1 MARKNRHEGWWRTY
15 FDDAFYDLHEPLFRE
30 AASRREVAAMR
41 ELLALPES
49 ARILDVP
56 CGWGRHTSLFAE
68 AGHDAHGSDL
78 STVLL
83 ARADRT
89 ASRGPC
95 YTAADVRALPYAD
108 ASFDAVVNVFT
119 SLGLF
124 TDDREDVR
132 ALREAFRVLVP
143 GGALL
148 LESMQRDEVLCAYA
162 ERDRWKLPD
171 GTEVRVRRRFD
182 PVSGISREVLR
193 WRRGNARGEKR
204 HALRLRTATDMDRL
218 FRIAGF
224 RERTYYGDWNGERL
238 THESEHMIVVA
249 RRPPA

>member
-1 MARKNRHEGWWRTY
+1 
-15 FDDAFYDLHEPLFRE
+15 
-30 AASRREVAAMR
+30 MR

-78 STVLL
+78 STALL

-143 GGALL
+143 GGARRGVSLP
-148 LESMQRDEVLCAYA
+148 RREVRSAYA
-162 ERDRWKLPD
+162 ERARGHQPQ
-171 GTEVRVRRRFD
+171 GTEVRVPRRFD